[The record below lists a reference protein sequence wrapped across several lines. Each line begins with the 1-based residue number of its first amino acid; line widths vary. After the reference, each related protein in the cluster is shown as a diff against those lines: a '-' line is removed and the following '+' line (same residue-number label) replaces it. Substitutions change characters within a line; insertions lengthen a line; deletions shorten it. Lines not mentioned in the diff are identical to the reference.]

1 MPWSQKGS
9 TAFAVSMGWLYGE
22 GEGEALEV
30 A

>member
-9 TAFAVSMGWLYGE
+9 TAFAVLMEKLFGE